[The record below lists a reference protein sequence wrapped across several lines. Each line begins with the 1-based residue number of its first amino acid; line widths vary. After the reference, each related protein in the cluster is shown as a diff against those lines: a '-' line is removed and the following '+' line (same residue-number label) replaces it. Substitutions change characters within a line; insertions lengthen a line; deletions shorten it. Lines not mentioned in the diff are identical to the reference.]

1 MSPDDRTGVEHV
13 DDDVLTLLALGEPAG
28 TDDERAHV
36 AACARCTQEVD
47 ALAEVAA
54 LAREPEQLVAPG
66 SHVWAGIAQELDLAN
81 RTSPV
86 DDAPA
91 AGPVVEAPAADRTIE
106 EPVAAVTPLR
116 RRSNRRTWA
125 FVAGAAAAGLVI
137 GGTGVW
143 AATRTAA
150 PEVLASATLEPLP
163 GWDASGKAFV
173 ETSDG
178 HRVLVVDL
186 EGDVGASGFR
196 EVWLLRPDVSG
207 LVSLGTLAGT
217 TGRFDLPAGL
227 DLDEFSVVDVS
238 EEQFDGDPA
247 HSGDS
252 IVRGPLTA

>member
-1 MSPDDRTGVEHV
+1 MSPDDRTDVEHV

-28 TDDERAHV
+28 TPDERAHV

-54 LAREPEQLVAPG
+54 LARASEPLVAPG
-66 SHVWAGIAQELDLAN
+66 PQVWDAIARDLDLTD
-81 RTSPV
+81 RTSPL
-86 DDAPA
+86 D
-91 AGPVVEAPAADRTIE
+91 EAPSGAPPVAEATAE
-106 EPVAAVTPLR
+106 APVAAVTPLR
-116 RRSNRRTWA
+116 PRPNRRTWA

-186 EGDVGASGFR
+186 EGDVGSAGFR

-207 LVSLGTLAGT
+207 LVSLGTLAGS

>member
-28 TDDERAHV
+28 TADERAHV

-54 LAREPEQLVAPG
+54 LAREPEHLVAPG
-66 SHVWAGIAQELDLAN
+66 SHVWVGIAQDLDLAD

-86 DDAPA
+86 D
-91 AGPVVEAPAADRTIE
+91 EAPVLTEPLVERASIE
-106 EPVAAVTPLR
+106 QPVAEVTPLR
-116 RRSNRRTWA
+116 RRPGRRVWA
-125 FVAGAAAAGLVI
+125 LVAGAAAAGLVI

>member
-1 MSPDDRTGVEHV
+1 MSPDDRTDVEHV

-66 SHVWAGIAQELDLAN
+66 PHVWAGIAQELDLAD

-86 DDAPA
+86 DEA
-91 AGPVVEAPAADRTIE
+91 PVVTAPVDEQAPVE
-106 EPVAAVTPLR
+106 QPVAEVTPLR
-116 RRSNRRTWA
+116 RRPGRRVWA
-125 FVAGAAAAGLVI
+125 LVAGAAAAGLVI

-186 EGDVGASGFR
+186 EGDVGSAGFR

-207 LVSLGTLAGT
+207 LVSLGTLAGS